1 MYYYKTVN
9 IGKLFNW
16 YKNEDQSHTLDAVIR
31 ISERTDNEENSFE
44 LNGYEVFPYDV
55 EIVADDLFVPWA
67 MDITKDGRIFF
78 TEKNGNIRLIENGV
92 LQANSIYTFLPP
104 FEALGEGGLLGL
116 VLDPDFDNNGYFY
129 VMYTY
134 MDDSEYLSRVVRM
147 HYEREHTVE
156 DKVLLDSIPANR
168 VHIGGRLKIG
178 PDGKLYVTTGDAGM
192 PELSQDI
199 SSLAG
204 KILRM
209 NLDGTIPSDNPFPD
223 SYVYAFGIRNSQG
236 LDWNVNNVL
245 YASEH
250 GDIAHDEINIIIPG
264 GNYGWPLKEG
274 NFITPLY
281 DSGNETYAPSGI
293 AFAKGGPYNGRLFI
307 STLRGSQLLVMELS
321 EDGNQVLHTNGYL
334 KNEFG
339 RLREAYGASD
349 GSIYITTSNLDG
361 RGLPNPQDDK
371 MIRLVPRF

>member
-16 YKNEDQSHTLDAVIR
+16 YKNEAWSHTLDTVNWM
-31 ISERTDNEENSFE
+31 SERMCKEENSLGAE
-44 LNGYEVFPYDV
+44 EYEEFPYDV

-67 MDITKDGRIFF
+67 LDITKDGRIFF
-78 TEKNGNIRLIENGV
+78 TEKKGNIRLIENGV
-92 LQANSIYTFLPP
+92 LQTNSIYTLLPP

-134 MDDSEYLSRVVRM
+134 LDDSEYLSRVVRM

-156 DKVLLDSIPANR
+156 DKVLVDSIPANR

-192 PELSQDI
+192 PELSQNI

-236 LDWNVNNVL
+236 LDWNVNKVL

-250 GDIAHDEINIIIPG
+250 GDIAHDEINIITPG

-274 NFITPLY
+274 DFIKPLY

-293 AFAKGGPYNGRLFI
+293 AFAKGGPFNGRLFI
-307 STLRGSQLLVMELS
+307 STLRGSQLLVMKLS
-321 EDGNQVLHTNGYL
+321 EDGNQVLSTNGYL
-334 KNEFG
+334 KNEYG
-339 RLREAYGASD
+339 RLREAFGASD
-349 GSIYITTSNLDG
+349 GSVYITTSNLDG

-371 MIRLVPRF
+371 IIRLIPRY